1 VQNPSSELTSIITG
15 LQIPV
20 IDFEGLE
27 SGPRL
32 EVENEIRKA
41 SETWFFFFFQI
52 FNQKIGSD
60 VSQCEKIPPVTAGS
74 EDGAI
79 HA

>member
-1 VQNPSSELTSIITG
+1 MV
-15 LQIPV
+15 
-20 IDFEGLE
+20 
-27 SGPRL
+27 
-32 EVENEIRKA
+32 
-41 SETWFFFFFQI
+41 FFFFQI

-79 HA
+79 HAGAELELFIRGGHK

>member
-1 VQNPSSELTSIITG
+1 MR
-15 LQIPV
+15 
-20 IDFEGLE
+20 FEKHQKHG
-27 SGPRL
+27 
-32 EVENEIRKA
+32 
-41 SETWFFFFFQI
+41 FFFFQI

>member
-41 SETWFFFFFQI
+41 SETWFFFFFKFSIKKLDQMLASVKR
-52 FNQKIGSD
+52 FHQ
-60 VSQCEKIPPVTAGS
+60 
-74 EDGAI
+74 
-79 HA
+79 